1 MPTFPLPTIACTVTP
16 TGISAPPIEDIL
28 QSLIASYQAI
38 FGSDVVLTPDT
49 QDYQNLAIRAA
60 AQNDSNN
67 ATIAAYNTFNPA
79 ASLGAGQDST
89 YKINGIRRESATY
102 STIPA
107 EIVGPAGTV
116 INFGIVQDQNGNLWD
131 LPNPV
136 EIPDSGTITVT
147 ATAEQLGD
155 ISATAGAATFYTKV
169 LGSPTVTFTAD
180 ATPGAPVESNG
191 AFRQRQT
198 ISTSL
203 TSITP
208 LQAIAAAL
216 ANLVGVERSIVY
228 ENQGVTPDGNGV
240 PGHSICAVVQG
251 GDSTAIAQTIEQTK
265 APGTGTGN
273 GMPGITTIGIFDPS
287 GVPVN
292 ISFYELALT
301 GIYVSL
307 SITPLQGYVS
317 STGDAIVAAIVAFIN
332 SLGIGDTVYYNWL
345 FGPASL
351 YGSGLEFTFKIS
363 ALTIGLAPAPVG
375 VADIPVAFNAA
386 AATSTPN
393 VVLTVL

>member
-1 MPTFPLPTIACTVTP
+1 MPTFPLPTVACTVTP
-16 TGISAPPIEDIL
+16 AGISAPPIEDIL
-28 QSLIASYQAI
+28 SSFIASYQAI
-38 FGSDVVLTPDT
+38 FGSDVLLTPDT
-49 QDYQNLAIRAA
+49 KDYQDLAIRAK

-67 ATIAAYNTFNPA
+67 ATIAAYNVFNPA
-79 ASLGAGQDST
+79 ASQGAGQDAT
-89 YKINGIRRESATY
+89 YKLNGIQRESPTH

-107 EIVGPAGTV
+107 QIIGVAGTV
-116 INFGIVQDQNGNLWD
+116 IAFGIVQDQNGNLWD
-131 LPNPV
+131 LPNPTT
-136 EIPDSGTITVT
+136 IPLSGSIVVT
-147 ATAEQLGD
+147 ATAEQLGN
-155 ISATAGAATFYTKV
+155 ISASAGAATIYTQV
-169 LGSPTVTFTAD
+169 LGWQSVSFTAD
-180 ATPGAPVESNG
+180 ATRGAPVESNG

-208 LQAIAAAL
+208 LQAISAAL
-216 ANLVGVERSIVY
+216 ANLVGVERSVVY
-228 ENQGVTPDGNGV
+228 ENQGGTPDANGV
-240 PGHSICAVVQG
+240 PDHSICAVVQG
-251 GDSTAIAQTIEQTK
+251 GVSTAIAQTIEQTK

-273 GMPGITTIGIFDPS
+273 GMPGITTVGIFDPS

-292 ISFYELALT
+292 ISFYQLAAVN
-301 GIYVSL
+301 IYVSL
-307 SITPLQGYVS
+307 SITPLQGWVS
-317 STGDAIVAAIVAFIN
+317 STGAVIIAAIVAFIN

-363 ALTIGLAPAPVG
+363 ALTIGIAPAPVG

-386 AATSTPN
+386 ASTSTPN